1 MVGLAG
7 VVYILENDG
16 LREGWF
22 KVGCSTRSGQAR
34 AGDLNADA
42 NTGTLGAYR
51 CLYERRTVDCGTAEL
66 EVFAAL
72 SAHRRGKWGQE
83 FFHVELELA
92 KSTIERI
99 CAEVDQSLR
108 PAPSAPTTPP
118 ASKPIDV
125 PAVPSPPPTMVQHAS
140 ETPVKASGL
149 QLRWIVGM
157 VVVASV
163 LWWNSGQRTNAL
175 PAPARQVAPVS
186 QAPQVSLGKS
196 EVADPQGPSS
206 VVPIVPHNSQ
216 GQSAMAKQS
225 PKPSAAN
232 ASLAEPS
239 LAMRAPSG
247 YGVQPAPATRDIDLS
262 SLNPAERRSIESA
275 CNRDRV
281 FHGPAAYNRCLTG
294 QLVSLQSAPRNV
306 DLSTLNPA
314 EQRSI
319 ESACNRDRLFHGPAA
334 YNRCLIGQLVSLQS
348 APRNVDLSTL
358 NPAERRSIESA
369 CNRDRVFHG
378 PAAYN
383 RCLTGQLRQLGV
395 VSR

>member
-1 MVGLAG
+1 MVGLTG

-42 NTGTLGAYR
+42 NTGTPGAYR

-108 PAPSAPTTPP
+108 PAPSAPTAPP
-118 ASKPIDV
+118 APKPIYVPAPTAPPAPKPIYV

-163 LWWNSGQRTNAL
+163 LWWNSGQRTKAL

-196 EVADPQGPSS
+196 EVADPQGSSS
-206 VVPIVPHNSQ
+206 VVPIAPHNKQ

-225 PKPSAAN
+225 PKPGAAN
-232 ASLAEPS
+232 ASLPEPS

-275 CNRDRV
+275 CN
-281 FHGPAAYNRCLTG
+281 G
-294 QLVSLQSAPRNV
+294 
-306 DLSTLNPA
+306 
-314 EQRSI
+314 
-319 ESACNRDRLFHGPAA
+319 DRL
-334 YNRCLIGQLVSLQS
+334 LQ
-348 APRNVDLSTL
+348 
-358 NPAERRSIESA
+358 
-369 CNRDRVFHG
+369 G